1 MAISEAGKR
10 KVRRATEAALA
21 KAKPKVKKKAKATVK
36 SLGSGAAEKARKAL
50 RGRGKR
56 LRDAMKKAGA

>member
-1 MAISEAGKR
+1 MISAAKKK
-10 KVRRATEAALA
+10 KVKDKTLA
-21 KAKPKVKKKAKATVK
+21 RIKARTKAKKSP
-36 SLGSGAAEKARKAL
+36 SLGSGSAGRAQKAL